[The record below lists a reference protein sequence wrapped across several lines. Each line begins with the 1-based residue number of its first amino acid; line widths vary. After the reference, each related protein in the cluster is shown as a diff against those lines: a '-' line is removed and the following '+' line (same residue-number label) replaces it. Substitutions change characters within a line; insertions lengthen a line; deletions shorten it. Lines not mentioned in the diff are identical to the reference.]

1 MKHSIKYIFY
11 ALLSILWVSIGINA
25 ISAQEK
31 DDFFT
36 IKNSNAIRD
45 SLNLIKFVNPNEAE
59 RFAFEILEK
68 YPDKKP
74 NRVQAS
80 TYAALG
86 QIYHIKGLTGPTIEY
101 FDQSERLFK
110 EAMGSV
116 PPWLQISI
124 GNVYY
129 AQRLF
134 DKAEESYNESFSN
147 FYKLSDVDDKILN
160 PRGRS
165 DKLQGM
171 AVSKNNLAMI
181 AEEKKEYTKAEN
193 LYKEALS
200 YRLERQQYDDLA
212 HSYLHLA
219 QLYLKS
225 DNLELVPIYCDSS
238 EIMLEKL
245 FKSDKEQFGAF
256 EENVNRYKGMS
267 NQYQAQLHFKL
278 GNRVLM
284 QTFLGKATNFYADL
298 PIERARLLEI
308 SASMHHDLGEYN
320 VALAELNAGL
330 KIAEDQGLNRE
341 QQVLFQTKKRVLS
354 SMGNNQGIVD
364 INEQLLLMNQKKVSA
379 QNRDLLINME
389 LREQLRSRQDALEK
403 IQQERRQF
411 IVLGMVAGI
420 ILILAVFT
428 VRTQMITAEQQKQ
441 IAEQSKL
448 VAELELKS
456 TERELRYVST
466 SIMEKNE
473 MIETIKKDINYASQY
488 LSDSDSKYL
497 LNPLRT
503 KLDDATSG
511 LSDWEEF
518 QKHFNKTYPGFL
530 EQLANL
536 NRSLTI
542 PDLRLCAYL
551 RAGQTT
557 KEIANM
563 TGLSVRS
570 IESRRYRLRK
580 KLDLDRDTSLHEFI
594 QNIEL
599 LSTSSPASA

>member
-11 ALLSILWVSIGINA
+11 AFLSILWASIGINS

-36 IKNSNAIRD
+36 VKNSNAIRD

-74 NRVQAS
+74 NRVRAS

-225 DNLELVPIYCDSS
+225 DKLELVPIYCDSS
-238 EIMLEKL
+238 EMMLEEL

-284 QTFLGKATNFYADL
+284 QTFLDKATKFYADL

-308 SASMHHDLGEYN
+308 SASMHLDLGEYN
-320 VALAELNAGL
+320 VALAELNTGL
-330 KIAEDQGLNRE
+330 NITEEQGLNRE
-341 QQVLFQTKKRVLS
+341 QQVLFETKKKVLS

-411 IVLGMVAGI
+411 IVLGLVAGI
-420 ILILAVFT
+420 ILILAIFT

>member
-11 ALLSILWVSIGINA
+11 AFLSILWASIGINS

-36 IKNSNAIRD
+36 VENSNAIRD

-74 NRVQAS
+74 NRVRAS

-134 DKAEESYNESFSN
+134 DKAKESYNESFSN

-238 EIMLEKL
+238 EMMLE
-245 FKSDKEQFGAF
+245 
-256 EENVNRYKGMS
+256 
-267 NQYQAQLHFKL
+267 
-278 GNRVLM
+278 
-284 QTFLGKATNFYADL
+284 
-298 PIERARLLEI
+298 
-308 SASMHHDLGEYN
+308 
-320 VALAELNAGL
+320 
-330 KIAEDQGLNRE
+330 
-341 QQVLFQTKKRVLS
+341 
-354 SMGNNQGIVD
+354 
-364 INEQLLLMNQKKVSA
+364 
-379 QNRDLLINME
+379 
-389 LREQLRSRQDALEK
+389 
-403 IQQERRQF
+403 
-411 IVLGMVAGI
+411 
-420 ILILAVFT
+420 
-428 VRTQMITAEQQKQ
+428 
-441 IAEQSKL
+441 
-448 VAELELKS
+448 
-456 TERELRYVST
+456 
-466 SIMEKNE
+466 
-473 MIETIKKDINYASQY
+473 
-488 LSDSDSKYL
+488 
-497 LNPLRT
+497 
-503 KLDDATSG
+503 
-511 LSDWEEF
+511 
-518 QKHFNKTYPGFL
+518 
-530 EQLANL
+530 
-536 NRSLTI
+536 
-542 PDLRLCAYL
+542 
-551 RAGQTT
+551 
-557 KEIANM
+557 
-563 TGLSVRS
+563 
-570 IESRRYRLRK
+570 
-580 KLDLDRDTSLHEFI
+580 
-594 QNIEL
+594 
-599 LSTSSPASA
+599 